1 VNPPSL
7 RSPNKF
13 KGLAIEEMVDT
24 GTEVDTGL
32 EHVHNNGRGSQVTE
46 PGAPEACLI
55 PIPKPIPETVETK
68 AKPKKGEKHFV
79 RSARLEREILL
90 DIAITTLDTHSTISL
105 KALLDNGAT
114 GLFIDRKF
122 VHQNSLKTRV
132 LPDPIKVYN
141 VDGTLNQGGSIT
153 EEVTLML
160 THKGHKER
168 AVFEVCDL
176 GKATVIIGQPWLH
189 KHNPEINWRT
199 GEVKMT
205 RCPRECNVFI
215 RNVKKEKKRQK
226 IAEKWRYQP
235 ATEEVADEEYYVR
248 RATIPEESETVEI
261 AEEVA
266 EEFFIR
272 KTDRPIAWGTKDLNP
287 QVKEGK
293 PKSLEEMVPERFHQ
307 YLKIFEK
314 KASERMPVRKVWDHA
329 IDMKPGFEPKK
340 AKIIPLSPQEQ
351 KEVEEFLNDQ
361 LNKGYIRESKSPQT
375 SAVFFVPKK
384 DMRKRMVQDYR
395 YLNSWTVRNNYP
407 LPLINELVDKVAGAK
422 YFSKFD
428 LRWGYNNIRIREGDE
443 WKAAFS
449 THRGAFEPLVM
460 YFGLMNSPATFQTMM
475 NSILRDLSDQGVV
488 VVYIDDILVFTKT
501 EEEHD
506 EIVEEVLK
514 RLEENDLFLKP
525 EKCVF
530 KQREVEFLGL
540 YIGQDGIRMDE
551 IKTKAITEWPV
562 PKKVKDI
569 Q

>member
-1 VNPPSL
+1 MKSPSL

-13 KGLAIEEMVDT
+13 EGLAIDEIV
-24 GTEVDTGL
+24 EVATKSD
-32 EHVHNNGRGSQVTE
+32 HVHNNGRGSQTTE
-46 PGAPEACLI
+46 LGAPEACLI
-55 PIPKPIPETVETK
+55 PEPVPIKSETIETK
-68 AKPKKGEKHFV
+68 AKPEKGEKHFI

-90 DIAITTLDTHSTISL
+90 DVAITTLDTHSTISL

-114 GLFIDRKF
+114 GLFIDRAF
-122 VHQNSLKTRV
+122 VHKNGMKTRV
-132 LPDPIKVYN
+132 LPEPIKVYN

-153 EEVTLML
+153 EEVTLMF

-176 GKATVIIGQPWLH
+176 GKATLIIGQPWLY
-189 KHNPEINWRT
+189 KHNPEINWQT

-215 RNVKKEKKRQK
+215 RNAKKENKKQK
-226 IAEKWRYQP
+226 IVEKWGYRP
-235 ATEEVADEEYYVR
+235 TEEEIVDEEYYVR
-248 RATIPEESETVEI
+248 RMMEKEI

-266 EEFFIR
+266 GEFFIR
-272 KTDRPIAWGTKDLNP
+272 RTDRPIAWGTKDLNP
-287 QVKEGK
+287 QAKNG
-293 PKSLEEMVPERFHQ
+293 KSLEEMVPERFHN
-307 YLKIFEK
+307 YLKVFEK
-314 KASERMPVRKVWDHA
+314 KASERMPIRKAWDHA
-329 IDMKPGFEPKK
+329 IDLKPGFEPKK

-361 LNKGYIRESKSPQT
+361 LSKGYIRESKSPQT
-375 SAVFFVPKK
+375 AAVFFVPKK

-407 LPLINELVDKVAGAK
+407 LPLINELIDKVAGATC
-422 YFSKFD
+422 FSKLD
-428 LRWGYNNIRIREGDE
+428 LRWGYNNVRIKEGDE
-443 WKAAFS
+443 WKAAFT

-475 NSILRDLSDQGVV
+475 NSILRDLSDRGVV
-488 VVYIDDILVFTKT
+488 VVYIDDILIFTKT

-540 YIGQDGIRMDE
+540 YIGENGIRMDE
-551 IKTKAITEWPV
+551 MKMKAITEWPV

>member
-1 VNPPSL
+1 
-7 RSPNKF
+7 
-13 KGLAIEEMVDT
+13 
-24 GTEVDTGL
+24 
-32 EHVHNNGRGSQVTE
+32 
-46 PGAPEACLI
+46 
-55 PIPKPIPETVETK
+55 
-68 AKPKKGEKHFV
+68 
-79 RSARLEREILL
+79 
-90 DIAITTLDTHSTISL
+90 
-105 KALLDNGAT
+105 
-114 GLFIDRKF
+114 
-122 VHQNSLKTRV
+122 
-132 LPDPIKVYN
+132 
-141 VDGTLNQGGSIT
+141 
-153 EEVTLML
+153 
-160 THKGHKER
+160 
-168 AVFEVCDL
+168 
-176 GKATVIIGQPWLH
+176 
-189 KHNPEINWRT
+189 
-199 GEVKMT
+199 
-205 RCPRECNVFI
+205 
-215 RNVKKEKKRQK
+215 
-226 IAEKWRYQP
+226 
-235 ATEEVADEEYYVR
+235 
-248 RATIPEESETVEI
+248 
-261 AEEVA
+261 
-266 EEFFIR
+266 
-272 KTDRPIAWGTKDLNP
+272 
-287 QVKEGK
+287 VKEGK

-314 KASERMPVRKVWDHA
+314 KASERMPVRKVWDHV

-514 RLEENDLFLKP
+514 
-525 EKCVF
+525 
-530 KQREVEFLGL
+530 
-540 YIGQDGIRMDE
+540 
-551 IKTKAITEWPV
+551 
-562 PKKVKDI
+562 
-569 Q
+569 